1 MINRINQIFQLDIT
15 QQEYL
20 NSFKPFT
27 PGLWENRNLNH
38 IKNHIHNQLLLIQN
52 NKCAFCGLAVNEGG
66 RAELDHIA
74 KKGGLKRPAYI
85 EFTFTPHNLVICCQ
99 YCNSSSKKGQID
111 VLNNIDL
118 TNYNNCTF
126 KLVHPYF
133 DNPDNHFSWSTG
145 EFEILISSTSPQGM
159 FSIDLFDLASEAH
172 TTARAKQI
180 MFEKKLAKYNNRQ
193 QIKQRVLDILNF
205 KF

>member
-1 MINRINQIFQLDIT
+1 MINRINQTFQLNIV
-15 QQEYL
+15 QQQYL
-20 NSFKPFT
+20 NTFLPFT
-27 PGLWENRNLNH
+27 AGLWDNRNLSH
-38 IKNHIHNQLLLIQN
+38 IKNDIHNQLLLIQDH
-52 NKCAFCGLAVNEGG
+52 KCAFCGLKVNEGG

-99 YCNSSSKKGQID
+99 YCNSSSKKGQTD
-111 VLNNIDL
+111 VLSNIDL
-118 TNYNNCTF
+118 TNYNNCIF

-133 DNPDNHFSWSTG
+133 DNPTNHYNWSTG
-145 EFEILISSTSPQGM
+145 EFEILISSTSPKGT

-172 TTARAKQI
+172 TSARAKQI

-193 QIKQRVLDILNF
+193 QIKQRVLEILQF